1 MYHVFQLELL
11 VCIQYKWWKGDG
23 KNMKMVNQKAM
34 YGSICM
40 FIQWKK
46 YKFVTRLSKSVVNS
60 TYTVFKRLTV
70 TKM

>member
-23 KNMKMVNQKAM
+23 KNMKMVYQKAM
-34 YGSICM
+34 YGSISM
-40 FIQWKK
+40 FIQCKK
-46 YKFVTRLSKSVVNS
+46 YKFVTRLSKSIVNS
-60 TYTVFKRLTV
+60 MYTVFKRLTV